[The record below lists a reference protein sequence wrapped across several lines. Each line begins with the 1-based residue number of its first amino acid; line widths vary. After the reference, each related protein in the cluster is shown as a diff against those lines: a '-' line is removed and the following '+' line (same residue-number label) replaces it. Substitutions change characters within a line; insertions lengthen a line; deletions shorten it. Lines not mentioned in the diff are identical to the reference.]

1 MTKRAPVRR
10 TAARPAKPLVVLS
23 PLTAADGPTLFN
35 WINDR
40 ELVLFNSGYRPVHEP
55 THREWLAGLAGRRDL
70 VAFAIRVK
78 RTGRLIG
85 VCQLT
90 AIHAVNRSADL
101 QIRIGEAASRGKGY
115 GSEAVRLLL
124 AFGFRDLNLHRIALQ
139 VFATNT
145 RAIRTYERAG
155 FRREGTLRDAVFIDG
170 HYVDV
175 LVMAVRKGQFPG

>member
-1 MTKRAPVRR
+1 MTKAV
-10 TAARPAKPLVVLS
+10 AARVILA
-23 PLTAADGPTLFN
+23 PLTKADGPALFK

-40 ELVLFNSGYRPVHEP
+40 DLVLYNAGYRPVHEP

-70 VAFAIRVK
+70 VAFAIRLK

-101 QIRIGEAASRGKGY
+101 QIRIGEASARDRGY
-115 GSEAVRLLL
+115 GSEAVQLLL
-124 AFGFRDLNLHRIALQ
+124 EFGFRDLNLHRIALQ

-155 FRREGTLRDAVFIDG
+155 FRHEGTLRDAVFLDG
-170 HYVDV
+170 RFVDV
-175 LVMAVRKGQFPG
+175 KVMAVVAGEPVG

>member
-1 MTKRAPVRR
+1 MTK
-10 TAARPAKPLVVLS
+10 AAASRVVLA
-23 PLTAADGPTLFN
+23 PLTKADGPTLFR

-55 THREWLAGLAGRRDL
+55 SHRDWLAGLAGRRDL

-90 AIHAVNRSADL
+90 AISAVHRSADL
-101 QIRIGEAASRGKGY
+101 QIRIGDAAARDKGY
-115 GSEAVRLLL
+115 GSETVRLLVD
-124 AFGFRDLNLHRIALQ
+124 FGFRDLNLHRIALQ

-155 FRREGTLRDAVFIDG
+155 FRHEGILREAVFVDG
-170 HYVDV
+170 RFVDV
-175 LVMAVRKGQFPG
+175 KIMAVLKGESAG